1 MMKLNGNRFFHL
13 LILLLPFLATAQE
26 MKIDG
31 VAAVIGNEVILESDI
46 QRDYTLAQQ
55 QGMDVSDKC
64 AFVSNILVQKM
75 VLTHA
80 KTDTLVTVSNEQI
93 KDRAT
98 QILEDFKTRGSEEEI
113 LSVYGVRTMAELQNE
128 LEIIV
133 RENQLVQKKRSF
145 IEDGTDA
152 SPEDVK
158 SFFTEFQNELP
169 QVNEEVE
176 ISHIVILPEIT
187 ETHKQEIRD
196 QLLKIKKEI
205 QEGASFE
212 TKAILYSE
220 DPGSSNKGGLYQ
232 NIKRGTF
239 VPEFDAVAYNLEEGE
254 ISEPVETKFGFHLI
268 MLEKRLGQAI
278 DVRHILIVPKPN
290 EEEMRTARN
299 LMDSIKSKIE
309 KGEMTFKEAALTYSV
324 DKFTRYNAGKLSNPQ
339 TSENRF
345 ERSKLSMKHVYAI
358 AGMQSGSISEP
369 FETEFEN
376 RKALEILK
384 LDAVIPAHKIS
395 LDTDY
400 ARVKNMTIQQK
411 QQEKLFKWIDNN
423 IPDTFVK
430 VHEDYQSCDF
440 EFNWLKN

>member
-1 MMKLNGNRFFHL
+1 MMKLNVNK
-13 LILLLPFLATAQE
+13 LILGFLIITPLLVVSQE
-26 MKIDG
+26 QKIDG
-31 VAAVIGNEVILESDI
+31 VAAVIGNEVVLDSDI
-46 QRDYTLAQQ
+46 QRDYMLAQQ
-55 QGMDVSDKC
+55 QGMQVPDRC

-80 KTDTLVTVSNEQI
+80 KSDTLVRVSDEMI
-93 KDRAT
+93 KDRART
-98 QILEDFKTRGSEEEI
+98 ILEDFKTRGSEEEI

-133 RENQLVQKKRSF
+133 KENQLVQRKRGL
-145 IEDGTDA
+145 IEEGTDA

-158 SFFTEFQNELP
+158 NFFNAYQAELP
-169 QVNEEVE
+169 MVNEEVE
-176 ISHIVILPEIT
+176 MSHIVIHPEIT
-187 ETHKQEIRD
+187 SEHKQEIID
-196 QLLKIKKEI
+196 QLLQIKKEI

-254 ISEPVETKFGFHLI
+254 ISDPVESKFGYHLI

-309 KGEMTFKEAALTYSV
+309 QGELTFKEAALTYSV
-324 DKFTRYNAGKLSNPQ
+324 DKFTRYNGGKLTNSQ
-339 TSENRF
+339 TGENRF
-345 ERSKLSMKHVYAI
+345 ERSKLPMKQVYAI
-358 AGMQSGSISEP
+358 AGKEAGTISEP

-376 RKALEILK
+376 RKALEILR
-384 LDAVIPAHKIS
+384 LDEVIPSHKIA

-400 ARVKNMTIQQK
+400 TRLKNMAIQQK
-411 QQEKLFKWIDNN
+411 QQEKLFQWIDDNLQ
-423 IPDTFVK
+423 DTFVK
-430 VHEDYQSCDF
+430 IHDDYQDCEY
-440 EFNWLKN
+440 EFNWAKN

>member
-98 QILEDFKTRGSEEEI
+98 QILEDFKSRGSEEEI

-176 ISHIVILPEIT
+176 ISHIVIHPEIT

-239 VPEFDAVAYNLEEGE
+239 VPL
-254 ISEPVETKFGFHLI
+254 SLI
-268 MLEKRLGQAI
+268 
-278 DVRHILIVPKPN
+278 HI
-290 EEEMRTARN
+290 
-299 LMDSIKSKIE
+299 
-309 KGEMTFKEAALTYSV
+309 
-324 DKFTRYNAGKLSNPQ
+324 
-339 TSENRF
+339 
-345 ERSKLSMKHVYAI
+345 
-358 AGMQSGSISEP
+358 
-369 FETEFEN
+369 
-376 RKALEILK
+376 
-384 LDAVIPAHKIS
+384 
-395 LDTDY
+395 
-400 ARVKNMTIQQK
+400 
-411 QQEKLFKWIDNN
+411 
-423 IPDTFVK
+423 
-430 VHEDYQSCDF
+430 
-440 EFNWLKN
+440 